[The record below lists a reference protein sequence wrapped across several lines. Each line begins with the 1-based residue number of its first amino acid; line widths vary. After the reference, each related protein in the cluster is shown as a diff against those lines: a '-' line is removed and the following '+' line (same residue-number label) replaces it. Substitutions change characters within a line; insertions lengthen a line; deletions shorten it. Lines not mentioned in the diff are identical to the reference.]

1 MKIVKIEEQ
10 KRRKNRYNLYNE
22 DGYFMGIDAYI
33 VKKYNIEEGKEYN
46 EEQLTEWIETAQ
58 LEKAKDYVVTYLMG
72 NTEQKIRQR
81 LAQKEYTATVIENVI
96 VFMDKYGY
104 LDDKRIGKDV
114 MRDAV
119 SRQLEGR
126 NKIKQKLFQKG
137 VKQADI
143 EETLAQLSEEE
154 EEHAAHEALLKK
166 KDLYKTK
173 AKSPYEWK
181 AKCYQFLLRKG
192 FPYTIATN
200 VIEREEWTFS

>member
-46 EEQLTEWIETAQ
+46 EEQLNEWIETEQ

-81 LAQKEYTATVIENVI
+81 LAQKEYVPSVIENVI
-96 VFMDKYGY
+96 AFMNKYGY
-104 LDDKRIGKDV
+104 LDDKKIGKDV
-114 MRDAV
+114 MKDAV

-173 AKSPYEWK
+173 SKSPYEWK

-192 FPYTIATN
+192 FPYAIATN
-200 VIEREEWTFS
+200 VIEREDWTF